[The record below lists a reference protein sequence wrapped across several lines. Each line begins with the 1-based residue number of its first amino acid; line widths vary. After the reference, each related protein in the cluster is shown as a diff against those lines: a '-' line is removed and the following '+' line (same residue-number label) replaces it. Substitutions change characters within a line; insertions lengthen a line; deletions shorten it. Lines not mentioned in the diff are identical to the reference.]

1 MYLGVLL
8 GLVYGQNLLFSRSS
22 VMSRK
27 FVVAV
32 LVSTVI
38 FRPSDLKS
46 SVMSLRILSAFGPVA
61 LFTTISPSSRY
72 SPPLQLVTIGLMRW
86 SRYMPTSS
94 HVSAPSHDPMVTSNP
109 SLLAIFVQ
117 GVPSL
122 NRRDFLMLDGAYRC
136 FVDVGHVSSMLQSS
150 VRQVFGYGG
159 VEINDVKC
167 YEFNFLFVVD
177 LSEP

>member
-8 GLVYGQNLLFSRSS
+8 GLVYGQNLLLSRSS

-27 FVVAV
+27 FVVDV

-38 FRPSDLKS
+38 FRPSDLNS

-94 HVSAPSHDPMVTSNP
+94 HVSAPSYDPMVTLNP

-117 GVPSL
+117 VVPSL
-122 NRRDFLMLDGAYRC
+122 NGRDFLECLMVRT
-136 FVDVGHVSSMLQSS
+136 VVSSMLVMFLACSRALSSRSS
-150 VRQVFGYGG
+150 VMEG
-159 VEINDVKC
+159 
-167 YEFNFLFVVD
+167 
-177 LSEP
+177 